1 MVPSFPSVALVR
13 RELLVNLRRTRSFV
27 CLALFVVA
35 CALVPAL
42 GWPSEQT
49 SLVAAAAIS
58 SFVFSVLVTVAV
70 GAAVVLL
77 PGLAA
82 ASLAAEHEQNT
93 YDLLQLTLIRSTGIV
108 LAKFVNVLG
117 FYLLLCVAALP
128 VLGLVLFL
136 VGIDWVEV
144 ARAVATVFFNALAC
158 AAIGILYGSLFRRTA
173 HAVVYAYLGVI
184 LFYVL
189 GMIGVLAVGRA
200 FNVFAAPI
208 ALYGLGW
215 LYFAVVTVVCLVK
228 AARYLPSYK
237 RTAPSLTPGKPID
250 DPAVLEARRK
260 QFPFYLIDPLRRK
273 PGIGDRSNPVLVKEL
288 RLGLITRANVAIR
301 VFYTALVIGA
311 AVNITV
317 AWPGLFLSMRNYEEG
332 IGVLM
337 LAQCCLAALAVPL
350 LMANAFIKE
359 RESGN
364 MDMLRMTLL
373 TPRRIVLGKLAAGL
387 TALAPLLL
395 ALTLAGVP
403 LMVITAGFGRSLNV
417 LLAGYPTLY
426 VSTWV
431 AACLALYVSV
441 WAKRTTVA
449 LVVTYLIAA
458 AVLPGL
464 PGVAILAMMGDA
476 GIVVTTPALREPLA
490 ISSPWWAYRMF
501 ADPRPWDTHC
511 LQLWLLSLAV
521 HTLLGWVLVA
531 MSVSRFRVKHMRDA

>member
-27 CLALFVVA
+27 CLALFVAA

-42 GWPSEQT
+42 GWPSGETTLQT
-49 SLVAAAAIS
+49 AAVLSSL
-58 SFVFSVLVTVAV
+58 VFSVLVTVAV
-70 GAAVVLL
+70 GAAIVLL

-108 LAKFVNVLG
+108 LAKLVNVLG

-136 VGIDWVEV
+136 VGIDWVQV

-189 GMIGVLAVGRA
+189 GIVGVLSVGRT
-200 FNVFAAPI
+200 FNVFAARI

-215 LYFAVVTVVCLVK
+215 IYFAVVTLVCLVQ
-228 AARYLPSYK
+228 AARYLPRHK
-237 RTAPSLTPGKPID
+237 RTPPSLTPGKPID

-273 PGIGDRSNPVLVKEL
+273 PGIGDRSNPMLIKEL
-288 RLGLITRANVAIR
+288 RWGLITRANVAIR

-317 AWPGLFLSMRNYEEG
+317 AWPGLFLSMRHYEEG
-332 IGVLM
+332 IGTLI

-350 LMANAFIKE
+350 LMANVFIKE

-373 TPRRIVLGKLAAGL
+373 TPRQIVLGKLAAGL
-387 TALAPLLL
+387 AALAPLLL
-395 ALTLAGVP
+395 PLTLAGVP
-403 LMVITAGFGRSLNV
+403 LMVITTGFGRSLGV

-426 VSTWV
+426 VSTWTT
-431 AACLALYVSV
+431 ACLALYVSV

-458 AVLPGL
+458 AVLSGL
-464 PGVAILAMMGDA
+464 PGLAILAIMGDA
-476 GIVVTTPALREPLA
+476 GFVSTPPLRGPLA
-490 ISSPWWAYRMF
+490 LSSPWWAYRIF
-501 ADPRPWDTHC
+501 TDPTPWDTYC
-511 LQLWLLSLAV
+511 LQRWLLSLAV

-531 MSVSRFRVKHMRDA
+531 LSVSRFRVKHLRDA